1 MFEGAKGIC
10 FECRP
15 VYYKAAKGI
24 CFGEYGRERFGI
36 SSHIIRR
43 RKVYV
48 SGSMAGSGSAS
59 PRGRHGGGFA
69 VTKLQNNFHFSKF
82 RMAETGENPPRNRP

>member
-1 MFEGAKGIC
+1 MVPYVYHWAVNGIC
-10 FECRP
+10 LRGRK
-15 VYYKAAKGI
+15 VYVSSA
-24 CFGEYGRERFGI
+24 GRY
-36 SSHIIRR
+36 IIRR